1 MNIDYKAI
9 LDSVIQRLKHD
20 AEMYSRMAE
29 NMRNAKGEPHALNT
43 LLSAIDTGKS
53 QQAKV
58 ILSFILHSINSLIQ
72 EADEIQKDRE

>member
-9 LDSVIQRLKHD
+9 LDSVIQRLKND

-29 NMRNAKGEPHALNT
+29 NMRNSKGEPHVLNT

-58 ILSFILHSINSLIQ
+58 ILSFILHSINEVKAELGT
-72 EADEIQKDRE
+72 KP